1 MEPSTQAFDEEHEW
15 ALRNAVSSL
24 GALLL
29 CSLLFAQR
37 LTSGRCSLRSD
48 HESRVGMGCFS

>member
-29 CSLLFAQR
+29 FAQR